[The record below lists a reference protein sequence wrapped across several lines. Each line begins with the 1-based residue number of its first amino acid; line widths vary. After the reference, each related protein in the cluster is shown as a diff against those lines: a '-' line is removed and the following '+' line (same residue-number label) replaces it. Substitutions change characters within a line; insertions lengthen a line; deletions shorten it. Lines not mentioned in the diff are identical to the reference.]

1 MLTVLRP
8 LFTGWLF
15 LCLLFTGFAYAQNQP
30 GRTSTYSLTA
40 DSLRTI
46 DIREKLVS
54 LALQN
59 PTYEIADHNLTIALY
74 NIRLAKS
81 AWLGTAGAQGNVNEF
96 TLFPKTEGNNPIYY
110 PKYNF
115 GISIPFDVFTKIPVG
130 VKVARENYM
139 IAQATRNDKYREI
152 KALVLTKYED
162 YLLAKQKLE
171 FQTQITQDEFALY
184 KKSEKDFEDN
194 IIKLEEFNKASA
206 AWVGSQMV
214 KLDLQRG
221 LNVAKIELERLIG
234 IRLEDAIAQVK

>member
-1 MLTVLRP
+1 MPLIKPVFIIYLSGLLLLT
-8 LFTGWLF
+8 GI
-15 LCLLFTGFAYAQNQP
+15 ADAQNQP

-46 DIREKLVS
+46 DIREKLVT

-59 PTYEIADHNLTIALY
+59 PTYEIADHNLTIAIY
-74 NIRLAKS
+74 NIRIAKS
-81 AWLGTAGAQGNVNEF
+81 VWLANAGAQGNVNEF
-96 TLFPKTEGNNPIYY
+96 TLFPKTQGNNPIYY

-115 GISIPFDVFTKIPVG
+115 GISIPFDVFTRIPNTVKI
-130 VKVARENYM
+130 ARENYM

-171 FQTQITQDEFALY
+171 FQTEITQDEFALY

-194 IIKLEEFNKASA
+194 IIKLDDFNKASA
-206 AWVGSQMV
+206 AWVGAQMI
-214 KLDLQRG
+214 KLDFQRAV
-221 LNVAKIELERLIG
+221 NVAKIELERLIG